1 MNGIRTTRRWFLGGA
16 GAAALLG
23 PTGGARAQ
31 LRVDITRGL
40 VEPIAIAVS
49 PFAGDTPA
57 GSALGADIAAVVA
70 ADLERSGLF
79 RRIDPRAYIQSPDEL
94 RGVPRFADWRQ
105 IDAQALVTGVVGAS
119 GADGL
124 VVEFRLFDVFGGVQ
138 MTGFRYELPRDLW
151 RRVAHRIAD
160 TVYERMTGENG
171 YFDTRIAYIAESG
184 PPTRRVKR
192 LAIMDQDGAN
202 HRFLTDGRH
211 LVLTPRFTRDARQ
224 VAFLAY
230 RGRTPG
236 IFLHDLASGREER
249 LAGFE
254 GMNFSP
260 RFAPDGRSLLLTIAR
275 NGNSDIFEYGL
286 VTRQLRRLTDHPA
299 IDTSPDF
306 SPGGDRIV
314 FNSDRGG
321 RPHLYVMRRDGSDV
335 QRISFGEGR
344 YGSPSWSPRG
354 DLVAFTNIKER
365 MFHIGVMRPDGSG
378 ERLITRSYYDE
389 GPVFAPN
396 GRVILFARQD
406 PTTDSRRLMSIDVTG
421 YNLREVPT
429 PLDASD
435 PDWSPPL
442 P

>member
-1 MNGIRTTRRWFLGGA
+1 MKRLLVTRRWVLA
-16 GAAALLG
+16 SGAASAVAFVG
-23 PTGGARAQ
+23 PGARGQ

-40 VEPIAIAVS
+40 VEPIPIAVS
-49 PFAGDTPA
+49 PFAGDMPA
-57 GSALGADIAAVVA
+57 TADLGRSIADVAA

-105 IDAQALVTGVVGAS
+105 IDAQALVAGTVATAGS
-119 GADGL
+119 DRL
-124 VVEFRLFDVFGGVQ
+124 VVEFRLFDVFAGTQ
-138 MTGFRYELPRDLW
+138 MTGYRYELARDLW

-160 TVYERMTGENG
+160 TVYERLTGEKG

-184 PPTRRVKR
+184 PPTARVKR
-192 LAIMDQDGAN
+192 LAVMDQDGAN

-211 LVLTPRFTRDARQ
+211 LVLTPRFSPDGSRL
-224 VAFLAY
+224 AFLAY
-230 RGRTPG
+230 RGGTPG
-236 IFLHDLASGREER
+236 IFLHDFATGRQER
-249 LAGFE
+249 LAAFE

-260 RFAPDGRSLLLTIAR
+260 RFSPDGRSLLLTIAQG
-275 NGNSDIFEYGL
+275 GNSDIFEYDL
-286 VTRQLRRLTDHPA
+286 ATRRLLRLTAHPA
-299 IDTSPDF
+299 IDTSPSY
-306 SPGGDRIV
+306 SPDGARIV

-335 QRISFGEGR
+335 QRISYGEGR
-344 YGSPSWSPRG
+344 YGSPVWSPRG

-365 MFHIGVMRPDGSG
+365 QFHIGVMRPDGSG
-378 ERLITRSYYDE
+378 ERLITRSYFDD

-396 GRVILFARQD
+396 GRVILFARED
-406 PTTDSRRLMSIDVTG
+406 PATDARRLMTIDVTG
-421 YNLREVPT
+421 YNLRELPT

-435 PDWSPPL
+435 PDWSPLL